1 MDKYI
6 ELLAF
11 YWVDWEQTAILN
23 TRYSVVLAVLAFFIG
38 VFIIA
43 ILKSGKISKLQKSLL
58 QEKQLVEQ
66 AKVKHDELDGQ
77 LKESV
82 VLSTDLQQ
90 QLEQS
95 ANTLKQEK
103 EDHQAQIA
111 DKDALFLKSSQE
123 KQVEIDNINTVLTE
137 KNNLS
142 EKLQTELNEQQ
153 AVVAKAV
160 EAQEKIV
167 ELDKL
172 LVDATAEKND
182 AKQQL
187 QSQLAISSE
196 RLAQIERQEES
207 TKTQINR
214 VLELE
219 SQLIAIKGFHDTEK
233 AQRLVAE
240 AKQKEQAVLNQ
251 QQQKV
256 EIKEDIAPVIEKP
269 AAPQSIKEQPVVA
282 KSTPAPVPAAPVAKK
297 PEPAVVQKQ
306 AEPPKPKPQSKPA
319 PVVEKKAAAPKTKKE
334 KEKSG
339 ITSKVMGWFSS
350 MDDAFDG
357 ESVKEEPEII
367 ETKVEKIEQP
377 EVVPVAA
384 PVQVKTEVVAEPVV
398 TKVDEVKVEKVSAIK
413 AKPEPKIET
422 MDEEEASFSE
432 KLAEMAD
439 KMDSYQGKFKGFF
452 NKKKS

>member
-43 ILKSGKISKLQKSLL
+43 LLKSGKISKLQKSLS

-66 AKVKHDELDGQ
+66 AKVKHDELDAQ

-95 ANTLKQEK
+95 ANTLKQAK
-103 EDHQAQIA
+103 EDHQTQIA
-111 DKDALFLKSSQE
+111 DKDQLFLKSSQE
-123 KQVEIDNINTVLTE
+123 KQVEIDNINTALTE

-172 LVDATAEKND
+172 LVDSTAEMND
-182 AKQQL
+182 AKQQF
-187 QSQLAISSE
+187 QAQLAISTE

-219 SQLIAIKGFHDTEK
+219 SQLTVIKGFHDAEK

-240 AKQKEQAVLNQ
+240 AKQKEQAIIS

-269 AAPQSIKEQPVVA
+269 VTPKPIIKEPVVA
-282 KSTPAPVPAAPVAKK
+282 KPSPVPVTPVTEK
-297 PEPAVVQKQ
+297 PAVVAQKQ
-306 AEPPKPKPQSKPA
+306 AEPAKPKPQVKPT
-319 PVVEKKAAAPKTKKE
+319 PVVKKKVAAPKVKQQ

-350 MDDAFDG
+350 MDDALEG
-357 ESVKEEPEII
+357 ESTQEEPKPA
-367 ETKVEKIEQP
+367 ETKVEKEKIEQP
-377 EVVPVAA
+377 VASVAPVQIKKEVVP
-384 PVQVKTEVVAEPVV
+384 EPIV
-398 TKVDEVKVEKVSAIK
+398 TKVDEIKVEKVSTS
-413 AKPEPKIET
+413 KPRGESKTEIL
-422 MDEEEASFSE
+422 DEEETSFSE

>member
-43 ILKSGKISKLQKSLL
+43 LLKSGKISKLQKSLS

-103 EDHQAQIA
+103 EEHQTKIA
-111 DKDALFLKSSQE
+111 DKDELFLKSGQE
-123 KQVEIDNINTVLTE
+123 KQVEIDNINKALTE
-137 KNNLS
+137 KNSLS

-172 LVDATAEKND
+172 LVDSTAEMND
-182 AKQQL
+182 AKQQF
-187 QSQLAISSE
+187 QAQLAISTE

-219 SQLIAIKGFHDTEK
+219 SQLTAIKGFHDAEK

-240 AKQKEQAVLNQ
+240 AKQKEQAIVN

-269 AAPQSIKEQPVVA
+269 VAPKPIIKEPVVA
-282 KSTPAPVPAAPVAKK
+282 KPSPVADTPVIEK
-297 PEPAVVQKQ
+297 PTVVVQKQ
-306 AEPPKPKPQSKPA
+306 AEPPKPKPQVKPT
-319 PVVEKKAAAPKTKKE
+319 PVAKKKAEAPKVKQE

-357 ESVKEEPEII
+357 ESIQEEAKPTEI
-367 ETKVEKIEQP
+367 KVEKEKVEQP
-377 EVVPVAA
+377 AVASVA
-384 PVQVKTEVVAEPVV
+384 PVQIKKEVAPEPIV
-398 TKVDEVKVEKVSAIK
+398 TKVDEIKVEKVSMSK
-413 AKPEPKIET
+413 ARVESKTEIL
-422 MDEEEASFSE
+422 DEEEASFSE

>member
-82 VLSTDLQQ
+82 VLNTDLQQ

-123 KQVEIDNINTVLTE
+123 KQVEIDNINKVLTE

-269 AAPQSIKEQPVVA
+269 ATPQSIKEQSVVA
-282 KSTPAPVPAAPVAKK
+282 KPTPVPAAPVAKK

-319 PVVEKKAAAPKTKKE
+319 SVVEKKAAAPKAKQE

-357 ESVKEEPEII
+357 ESIQEEPKHT
-367 ETKVEKIEQP
+367 ETKVEEIEQP
-377 EVVPVAA
+377 EVDPVAA
-384 PVQVKTEVVAEPVV
+384 PVQVKKEVVAEPVAA
-398 TKVDEVKVEKVSAIK
+398 KVDEVKVEKVSAIK
-413 AKPEPKIET
+413 TKPEPKIET

>member
-43 ILKSGKISKLQKSLL
+43 LLKSGKISKLQKKLS

-66 AKVKHDELDGQ
+66 SKVKHDELDAQ

-103 EDHQAQIA
+103 EEHQTKIA
-111 DKDALFLKSSQE
+111 DKDELFLKSGQE
-123 KQVEIDNINTVLTE
+123 KQVEIDNINKALTE
-137 KNNLS
+137 KNSLS

-153 AVVAKAV
+153 TVVAKAV

-172 LVDATAEKND
+172 LADSTTEMNE
-182 AKQQL
+182 AKQQF
-187 QSQLAISSE
+187 QSQLAISTE

-219 SQLIAIKGFHDTEK
+219 SQLTAIKGFHDAEK

-240 AKQKEQAVLNQ
+240 AKQKEQAIINQ
-251 QQQKV
+251 QQTV
-256 EIKEDIAPVIEKP
+256 EIKEDIAPIIEKPVAPKPIIKEPVVAKPSPVPVTPVIEKP
-269 AAPQSIKEQPVVA
+269 TV
-282 KSTPAPVPAAPVAKK
+282 
-297 PEPAVVQKQ
+297 VVQKQ
-306 AEPPKPKPQSKPA
+306 AEPPKPKPQVKPTPVSK
-319 PVVEKKAAAPKTKKE
+319 KKAEAPKVKQE

-339 ITSKVMGWFSS
+339 ISSKVMGWFSS

-357 ESVKEEPEII
+357 ESIQEELKPTEI
-367 ETKVEKIEQP
+367 KLDKAKAEQP
-377 EVVPVAA
+377 AVPIAPVQIKKEVVP
-384 PVQVKTEVVAEPVV
+384 EPIV
-398 TKVDEVKVEKVSAIK
+398 TTVDEIKIEKVSASKPKVESK
-413 AKPEPKIET
+413 AEIL
-422 MDEEEASFSE
+422 DEEETSFSE